1 MKQQTIWKY
10 IIVLIVCFFSKES
23 DRSVFDDNLSI
34 TGRREGKIKS
44 FITWNIALYI
54 YIYIYI
60 YIFTEFIS
68 YIP

>member
-44 FITWNIALYI
+44 FIT
-54 YIYIYI
+54 
-60 YIFTEFIS
+60 
-68 YIP
+68 